1 MEKYH
6 GFEFDGL
13 ISGITGRGIFVEL
26 ENTVEGMVSVDTMND
41 DRYEYDEKNMSL
53 IGIRTG
59 RSYSFGDRVS
69 VQVGRVD
76 KVSGNIDFVLTR

>member
-1 MEKYH
+1 M
-6 GFEFDGL
+6 
-13 ISGITGRGIFVEL
+13 
-26 ENTVEGMVSVDTMND
+26 SVDTMND